1 LTKLAKILVVDD
13 AIVNRTLYAECL
25 RKLPDVEVFEVE
37 SGPEALELARHHE
50 FAMYLLDV
58 VMPGMDGFELASL
71 LREDPRS
78 DGVPILFVTAYSA
91 DEAIVTRGYRMGA
104 VDFMVTKPVSADVIQ
119 QKARVFLRLYAK
131 RKELGDLV
139 EHVKQENV
147 ALHMKLQEFLR
158 EQEELRRLATHDP
171 LTLLPNRA
179 LFRDRVEQA
188 LSRARRGKHLVAVAY
203 LDLDGFKAVN
213 DGHGH
218 DAGDALLVEV
228 ARRLKGAIRES
239 DTLAR
244 LGGDEFALVLE
255 GLDSAAAA
263 EYALTEK
270 VLRAVTAPVD
280 LRSGPKDRVVVVHPG
295 VSIGVAVFPEHA
307 DGAEQLTAR
316 ADTAMYAA
324 KRGGGGV
331 QVYGAVTSAPAG
343 DRERRARGKRH

>member
-1 LTKLAKILVVDD
+1 MKAVAKILVVDD
-13 AIVNRTLYAECL
+13 AIVNRTMYAECL
-25 RKLPDVEVFEVE
+25 RKLPDVEVFEAQ
-37 SGPEALELARHHE
+37 SGPEALELARQHE

-58 VMPGMDGFELASL
+58 VMEGMDGFELASL

-78 DGVPILFVTAYSA
+78 EGAPILFVTAYSA

-119 QKARVFLRLYAK
+119 QKARVFLRLYVK

-139 EHVKQENV
+139 EHMQQENA
-147 ALHMKLQEFLR
+147 ALRLRLQEFLR

-188 LSRARRGKHLVAVAY
+188 IGRARRAKQLLAVAY
-203 LDLDGFKAVN
+203 LDLNGFKAVN
-213 DGHGH
+213 DDHGH
-218 DAGDALLVEV
+218 DAGDSLLVET
-228 ARRLKGAIRES
+228 ALRLRGAIRES

-244 LGGDEFALVLE
+244 LGGDEFAVVLE
-255 GLDSAAAA
+255 GLDSVAAA

-270 VLRAVTAPVD
+270 VLRAVNAPVE
-280 LRSGPKDRVVVVHPG
+280 LRSEPRGEMVVLHPR

-307 DGAEQLTAR
+307 GSAEQLVTR

-324 KRGGGGV
+324 KRNGGGV
-331 QVYGAVTSAPAG
+331 RLFGGASGTRLGNGEPG
-343 DRERRARGKRH
+343 DGGKRD